1 MAHSLWEDIISEVRQ
16 VSGATAVYNIS
27 QELFLSLENKYFTN
41 DTDDTTPE

>member
-1 MAHSLWEDIISEVRQ
+1 MAHSLWEDSEIRQ
-16 VSGATAVYNIS
+16 VSGAAPVYNIS